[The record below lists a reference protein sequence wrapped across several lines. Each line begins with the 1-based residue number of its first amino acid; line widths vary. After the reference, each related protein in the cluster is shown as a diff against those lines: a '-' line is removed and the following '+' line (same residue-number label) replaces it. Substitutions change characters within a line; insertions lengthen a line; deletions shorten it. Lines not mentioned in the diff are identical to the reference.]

1 MRKRRHDIAPGFWEA
16 IREGA
21 KSGMLASPM
30 SVYNEIAKGG
40 DDLAKWAGLAR
51 SVNLFTDPDKEVQ
64 AKFSQVAVYIM
75 NPQHH
80 SAQSSLF
87 MRGAD
92 PWVVSFA
99 FASGGTVV
107 THEKLVPANS
117 SKVKIPNVCRHFGV
131 PYMNSYDMLRALGIK
146 LR

>member
-1 MRKRRHDIAPGFWEA
+1 
-16 IREGA
+16 
-21 KSGMLASPM
+21 M